1 MPALALLALLYLLLA
16 PGWPLPLLA
25 GAAYLAM
32 SLLCFA
38 VYAAD
43 KSAARTGGPRVR
55 ERTLHLLALFG
66 GWPGA
71 VLAQRLLHHKS
82 VKIPFRAVFWLTV
95 LLNLAGLAALV
106 GPAGGR
112 WPWLTSL
119 VA

>member
-1 MPALALLALLYLLLA
+1 MPALALFALLYLLLTL
-16 PGWPLPLLA
+16 GGPLPLLA

-38 VYAAD
+38 FYAAD
-43 KSAARTGGPRVR
+43 KSAARAGAPRVR

-71 VLAQRLLHHKS
+71 VLAQRLLRHKS
-82 VKIPFRAVFWLTV
+82 VKIPFRAIFWLTV
-95 LLNLAGLAALV
+95 LLNLAGLAAL
-106 GPAGGR
+106 GAPAGGR